1 MNKKVEHI
9 GNQYTSQENKKKQRQ
24 KMKMRV
30 VRRRIALFGGI
41 LLAIIL
47 ILLVLLVIQRH
58 NNDQDAVI
66 ALKEKLNNLNDKD
79 YIEKIARDDYY
90 LSNKGEVI
98 FRLPDDKKSS
108 QSKTSNEK
116 GN

>member
-1 MNKKVEHI
+1 
-9 GNQYTSQENKKKQRQ
+9 
-24 KMKMRV
+24 MKMRV

-58 NNDQDAVI
+58 NNDQDAVERKEKETEFQKQQDEEI

-98 FRLPDDKKSS
+98 LDYLMIKNPLSQRLQTKKAIRI
-108 QSKTSNEK
+108 K
-116 GN
+116 

>member
-41 LLAIIL
+41 LFSDYP
-47 ILLVLLVIQRH
+47 H
-58 NNDQDAVI
+58 STCI
-66 ALKEKLNNLNDKD
+66 ACH
-79 YIEKIARDDYY
+79 
-90 LSNKGEVI
+90 
-98 FRLPDDKKSS
+98 
-108 QSKTSNEK
+108 SKT
-116 GN
+116 

>member
-47 ILLVLLVIQRH
+47 ILL
-58 NNDQDAVI
+58 AVSYTH
-66 ALKEKLNNLNDKD
+66 L
-79 YIEKIARDDYY
+79 
-90 LSNKGEVI
+90 
-98 FRLPDDKKSS
+98 
-108 QSKTSNEK
+108 
-116 GN
+116 

>member
-41 LLAIIL
+41 PVSYTHLT
-47 ILLVLLVIQRH
+47 
-58 NNDQDAVI
+58 
-66 ALKEKLNNLNDKD
+66 
-79 YIEKIARDDYY
+79 
-90 LSNKGEVI
+90 
-98 FRLPDDKKSS
+98 LPTKA
-108 QSKTSNEK
+108 
-116 GN
+116 